1 MLQVP
6 AAIYAVGAGGSRV
19 FGYLVV
25 LAVSAVVSYMVTFLN
40 RRIAFRLN
48 AVVEPDERRIHQH
61 PTATIGGVSMYVG
74 FLAALG
80 AAYMLP
86 QFNRLFRGSSELLG
100 VLLAGTVMFLV
111 GLVDDFREVSAP
123 AKVAGQVLAA
133 SVLTFFGVTMF
144 YFKVP
149 FAGVVVLSS
158 SITPLLTAVWVV
170 AMANAINL
178 IDGLDGLASG
188 IVAIAAGSFFL
199 YSNRLVDL
207 GALSTTSIGPLIAII
222 TAGVCIG
229 FLPHNFHPA
238 KIFMG
243 DTGALFLGLLMA
255 ASTSVVGG
263 RTTDV
268 SGETFFFFAPLF
280 IPFFILGVPML
291 DMIFAIVRRTAK
303 RTGVS
308 TPDKQHL
315 HHRLIQMGHGHRR
328 SVLIL
333 WAWTAV
339 LSGFVLTPTFIKT
352 GNALVPFIAAALGVS
367 LYTIFHPAIR
377 DRAFSKPRKAWEK
390 EPLWVKAAKLVIR
403 PDKRDVTGA
412 EAEDESLDSY
422 RHHVAK
428 RRVHK

>member
-1 MLQVP
+1 M
-6 AAIYAVGAGGSRV
+6 S
-19 FGYLVV
+19 GYLIV
-25 LAVSAVVSYMVTFLN
+25 LAVAAVTCYGATFVT
-40 RRIAFRLN
+40 RRVAFRIN
-48 AVVEPDERRIHQH
+48 AVVEPDERRVHKQ
-61 PTATIGGVSMYVG
+61 PTATIGGVAMYVA
-74 FLAALG
+74 FLAAL
-80 AAYMLP
+80 ACAYLLP
-86 QFNRLFRGSSELLG
+86 EFHKLFRGSSELTG
-100 VLLAGTVMFLV
+100 VLVASSVMFLV
-111 GLVDDFREVSAP
+111 GLVDDLRDVSAP

-207 GALSTTSIGPLIAII
+207 GALSATSIGPLLALI
-222 TAGVCIG
+222 TAGVCVG

-280 IPFFILGVPML
+280 IPFFILGVPMV
-291 DMIFAIVRRTAK
+291 DMTFAIIRRTAK
-303 RTGVS
+303 RTSVS
-308 TPDKQHL
+308 TPDKEHL

-339 LSGFVLTPTFIKT
+339 LSGFVLTPTFTQT

-367 LYTIFHPAIR
+367 LYTVFHPAIR
-377 DRAFSKPRKAWEK
+377 ERALARPRKAWKK
-390 EPLWVKAAKLVIR
+390 EPIWVKFAKLIIR
-403 PDKRDVTGA
+403 PDAPETMDSDEVD
-412 EAEDESLDSY
+412 EDQSLDSY
-422 RHHVAK
+422 GHHFVK
-428 RRVHK
+428 RKVEK

>member
-1 MLQVP
+1 M
-6 AAIYAVGAGGSRV
+6 S
-19 FGYLVV
+19 GYLIVLVV
-25 LAVSAVVSYMVTFLN
+25 AAVTCYGATFIT
-40 RRIAFRLN
+40 RRFAFRIN
-48 AVVEPDERRIHQH
+48 AIVEPDERMVHKQ
-61 PTATIGGVSMYVG
+61 PTATIGGVAMYVG
-74 FLAALG
+74 FLAAIG
-80 AAYMLP
+80 TAYLLP
-86 QFNRLFRGSSELLG
+86 EFNKLFRGSSELTG
-100 VLLAGTVMFLV
+100 VLIASTVMFLV
-111 GLVDDFREVSAP
+111 GLVDDLRDVSAP

-207 GALSTTSIGPLIAII
+207 GALSATSIGPLLALI
-222 TAGVCIG
+222 TAGVCVG

-280 IPFFILGVPML
+280 IPFFILGVPMI
-291 DMIFAIVRRTAK
+291 DMTFAIIRRTAK
-303 RTGVS
+303 RTSVS
-308 TPDKQHL
+308 TPDKEHL

-339 LSGFVLTPTFIKT
+339 LSGFVLTPTFTRT

-367 LYTIFHPAIR
+367 LYTMFHPAIR
-377 DRAFSKPRKAWEK
+377 ERALAKPRKAWEK
-390 EPLWVKAAKLVIR
+390 EPLWVKFAKLIIR
-403 PDKRDVTGA
+403 PDAPEHSESEETS
-412 EAEDESLDSY
+412 EDQSLDSY
-422 RHHVAK
+422 GHHFVK
-428 RRVHK
+428 RKAQK

>member
-1 MLQVP
+1 M
-6 AAIYAVGAGGSRV
+6 
-19 FGYLVV
+19 FGYLTL
-25 LAVSAVVSYMVTFLN
+25 LAVSALVCYAATFLN
-40 RRIAFRLN
+40 RYLAFRVK

-80 AAYMLP
+80 VAYLLP

-100 VLLAGTVMFLV
+100 VLLAATVMFLV

-123 AKVAGQVLAA
+123 AKVAGQILAA

-158 SITPLLTAVWVV
+158 SITPLLTAMWVV

-188 IVAIAAGSFFL
+188 IVAIAAGSFFI
-199 YSNRLVDL
+199 YSQRLVDL
-207 GALSTTSIGPLIAII
+207 GALSSNSIGPLIAVI

-268 SGETFFFFAPLF
+268 SGDTFFFFAPLF
-280 IPFFILGVPML
+280 IPFFILGVPMV
-291 DMIFAIVRRTAK
+291 DMAFAIIRRTAR

-333 WAWTAV
+333 WAWTAL
-339 LSGFVLTPTFIKT
+339 LSGFVLTPTFTRT

-367 LYTIFHPAIR
+367 LYTMFHPAIR
-377 DRAFSKPRKAWEK
+377 DKAFSKPRRAWER
-390 EPLWVKAAKLVIR
+390 EPLWVKFAKLVIR
-403 PDKRDVTGA
+403 PDKDKDDGA
-412 EAEDESLDSY
+412 AVEDETLDSY
-422 RHHVAK
+422 GGHFARK
-428 RRVHK
+428 RVRK

>member
-1 MLQVP
+1 MT
-6 AAIYAVGAGGSRV
+6 
-19 FGYLVV
+19 GYLVV
-25 LAVSAVVSYMVTFLN
+25 LVVAIVASYGATFFT
-40 RRIAFRLN
+40 RRLAFRIN
-48 AVVEPDERRIHQH
+48 AIVEPDERRVHQR
-61 PTATIGGVSMYVG
+61 PTATIGGIAMYFG

-80 AAYMLP
+80 TAFVLP
-86 QFNRLFRGSSELLG
+86 EFRGLFRGSSELLG
-100 VLLAGTVMFLV
+100 VLIAGTVMFLV
-111 GLVDDFREVSAP
+111 GLVDDLRDVSAP

-199 YSNRLVDL
+199 YANRLVDL
-207 GALSTTSIGPLIAII
+207 GALSATSIGPLVALI
-222 TAGVCIG
+222 TAGICIG

-291 DMIFAIVRRTAK
+291 DMMFAIIRRTAK

-308 TPDKQHL
+308 TPDKDHL

-339 LSGFVLTPTFIKT
+339 LSGFVLTPTFTRT

-377 DRAFSKPRKAWEK
+377 DRAFSRPRRAWEK
-390 EPLWVKAAKLVIR
+390 EPLWVKLAKIVMR
-403 PDKRDVTGA
+403 PERSSGELPSSVDGPKDEV
-412 EAEDESLDSY
+412 EDHSLDSY
-422 RHHVAK
+422 GHHFAK
-428 RRVHK
+428 KRVQK

>member
-1 MLQVP
+1 M
-6 AAIYAVGAGGSRV
+6 
-19 FGYLVV
+19 FGYLIV
-25 LAVSAVVSYMVTFLN
+25 LAVAIVACYIATFFV
-40 RRIAFRLN
+40 RRLAFRIN
-48 AVVEPDERRIHQH
+48 AIVVPDERRVHKR
-61 PTATIGGVSMYVG
+61 PTATIGGIAMYVG

-80 AAYMLP
+80 TAYILP
-86 QFNRLFRGSSELLG
+86 EFHKLFRGSSELLG
-100 VLLAGTVMFLV
+100 VLIAGSVMFFV
-111 GLVDDFREVSAP
+111 GLVDDLRDVSAP
-123 AKVAGQVLAA
+123 AKVSGQVIAA

-207 GALSTTSIGPLIAII
+207 GALSATSIGPLIALIA
-222 TAGVCIG
+222 AGVCLG

-291 DMIFAIVRRTAK
+291 DMTFAIIRRTAK

-308 TPDKQHL
+308 TPDKEHL

-339 LSGFVLTPTFIKT
+339 LSGFVLTPTFTKT
-352 GNALVPFIAAALGVS
+352 GNALVPFVAAALGVF

-377 DRAFSKPRKAWEK
+377 ERAFSRPRKAWEK
-390 EPLWVKAAKLVIR
+390 EPLWVKFAKVIIR
-403 PDKRDVTGA
+403 PEETKDPGKSGSDVD
-412 EAEDESLDSY
+412 DESLDSY
-422 RHHVAK
+422 GHHFGKKGVNK
-428 RRVHK
+428 

>member
-1 MLQVP
+1 M
-6 AAIYAVGAGGSRV
+6 
-19 FGYLVV
+19 FGYLAVLVV
-25 LAVSAVVSYMVTFLN
+25 AAVVCYGATFLN
-40 RRIAFRLN
+40 RRVAFKVK

-61 PTATIGGVSMYVG
+61 PTATIGGVSMYLG

-80 AAYMLP
+80 VAYMLP
-86 QFNRLFRGSSELLG
+86 QFSRLFRGSSELLG
-100 VLLAGTVMFLV
+100 VLIAGTVMFLV

-144 YFKVP
+144 FFKVP

-199 YSNRLVDL
+199 YSNRLVSL
-207 GALSTTSIGPLIAII
+207 GALSATSIGPLIAII

-263 RTTDV
+263 RTSDV

-291 DMIFAIVRRTAK
+291 DMAFAIVRRTAK

-339 LSGFVLTPTFIKT
+339 LSGFVLTPTFTRT
-352 GNALVPFIAAALGVS
+352 GNALVPFVAAALGVS
-367 LYTIFHPAIR
+367 LYTMFHPAIR
-377 DRAFSKPRKAWEK
+377 DKAFSKPRKAWEK
-390 EPLWVKAAKLVIR
+390 EPIWVKLAKLVIR
-403 PDKRDVTGA
+403 PDKREVSDLAV
-412 EAEDESLDSY
+412 EDESLDSY
-422 RHHVAK
+422 RHHFSKKKVRK
-428 RRVHK
+428 

>member
-1 MLQVP
+1 M
-6 AAIYAVGAGGSRV
+6 
-19 FGYLVV
+19 FGYLTL
-25 LAVSAVVSYMVTFLN
+25 LAVSAAICYVATFLN
-40 RRIAFRLN
+40 RYLAFRVK
-48 AVVEPDERRIHQH
+48 AVVEPDERRIHQR
-61 PTATIGGVSMYVG
+61 PTATIGGISMYVG

-80 AAYMLP
+80 VAYLLP

-100 VLLAGTVMFLV
+100 VLLAATVMFLV

-123 AKVAGQVLAA
+123 AKVAGQILAA

-188 IVAIAAGSFFL
+188 IVAIAAGSFFI
-199 YSNRLVDL
+199 YSLRLVDL
-207 GALSTTSIGPLIAII
+207 GALSSNSIGPLIAVI

-255 ASTSVVGG
+255 VSTSVVGG

-268 SGETFFFFAPLF
+268 SGDTFFFFAPLF
-280 IPFFILGVPML
+280 IPFFILGVPMV
-291 DMIFAIVRRTAK
+291 DMAFAIIRRTAK

-333 WAWTAV
+333 WVWTAL
-339 LSGFVLTPTFIKT
+339 LSGFVLTPTFTRT

-367 LYTIFHPAIR
+367 LYTMFHPAIR
-377 DRAFSKPRKAWEK
+377 DRAFSKPRRARER
-390 EPLWVKAAKLVIR
+390 EPLWVKFAKLVIR
-403 PDKRDVTGA
+403 PDKDLGNGV
-412 EAEDESLDSY
+412 EPEDETLDSY
-422 RHHVAK
+422 GSHFARK
-428 RRVHK
+428 RVRK

>member
-1 MLQVP
+1 M
-6 AAIYAVGAGGSRV
+6 

-25 LAVSAVVSYMVTFLN
+25 LAVSAVVCYIATFFN
-40 RRIAFRLN
+40 RRLSFKLK
-48 AVVEPDERRIHQH
+48 AVVEPDERRIHTH
-61 PTATIGGVSMYVG
+61 PTATIGGISLYVG

-80 AAYMLP
+80 VAYVMP
-86 QFNRLFRGSSELLG
+86 QFNKLFRGSSELLG
-100 VLLAGTVMFLV
+100 VLLAATVMFLV

-188 IVAIAAGSFFL
+188 IVAIAAGSFFV
-199 YSNRLVDL
+199 YSHRLVGL
-207 GALSTTSIGPLIAII
+207 GALSVTSIGPLIAAI

-268 SGETFFFFAPLF
+268 TGDTFFFFAPLF

-291 DMIFAIVRRTAK
+291 DMAFAIVRRTAK

-339 LSGFVLTPTFIKT
+339 LSGFVLTPTFTRT

-367 LYTIFHPAIR
+367 LFTMFHPAIR

-390 EPLWVKAAKLVIR
+390 EPLWVKFAKMIIR
-403 PDKRDVTGA
+403 PDKHGTDGGGLG
-412 EAEDESLDSY
+412 DESLDSY
-422 RHHVAK
+422 GRHLAK
-428 RRVHK
+428 RRVRE

>member
-1 MLQVP
+1 M
-6 AAIYAVGAGGSRV
+6 
-19 FGYLVV
+19 FGYLTLLV
-25 LAVSAVVSYMVTFLN
+25 VSAVFCYVATFFN
-40 RRIAFRLN
+40 RYLAFRVK
-48 AVVEPDERRIHQH
+48 AVVEPDERRIHQR
-61 PTATIGGVSMYVG
+61 PTATIGGISMYVG

-80 AAYMLP
+80 VAYLLP

-100 VLLAGTVMFLV
+100 VLLAATVMFLV

-123 AKVAGQVLAA
+123 AKVAGQILAA

-188 IVAIAAGSFFL
+188 IVAIAAGSFFI
-199 YSNRLVDL
+199 YSQRLVDL
-207 GALSTTSIGPLIAII
+207 GALSSNSIGPLIAVI

-255 ASTSVVGG
+255 VSTSVVGG

-268 SGETFFFFAPLF
+268 SGDTFFFFAPLF
-280 IPFFILGVPML
+280 IPFFILGVPMV
-291 DMIFAIVRRTAK
+291 DMVFAIIRRTAK

-333 WAWTAV
+333 WVWTAL
-339 LSGFVLTPTFIKT
+339 LSGFVLTPTFTRT

-367 LYTIFHPAIR
+367 LYTMFHPAIR
-377 DRAFSKPRKAWEK
+377 DRAFSKPRRARER
-390 EPLWVKAAKLVIR
+390 EPLWVKFAKLVIW
-403 PDKRDVTGA
+403 PDKDKHDGFDP
-412 EAEDESLDSY
+412 EDETLDSY
-422 RHHVAK
+422 GSHFARK
-428 RRVHK
+428 RVRK

>member
-1 MLQVP
+1 M
-6 AAIYAVGAGGSRV
+6 AVLGCYGA
-19 FGYLVV
+19 
-25 LAVSAVVSYMVTFLN
+25 TFLA
-40 RRIAFRLN
+40 RRLAFKVN
-48 AVVEPDERRIHQH
+48 AIVMPDERMVHKQ
-61 PTATIGGVSMYVG
+61 PTATIGGIAMYSG
-74 FLAALG
+74 FLLALG
-80 AAYMLP
+80 TAYILP
-86 QFNRLFRGSSELLG
+86 QFDRLFNGSSELLG
-100 VLLAGTVMFLV
+100 VLVAATVMFLV
-111 GLVDDFREVSAP
+111 GLVDDLREVSAP

-188 IVAIAAGSFFL
+188 IVAIAAGAFFL

-207 GALSTTSIGPLIAII
+207 GALSSSSVGPLLALIA
-222 TAGVCIG
+222 AGVCIG

-243 DTGALFLGLLMA
+243 DTGALFLGLIMA

-268 SGETFFFFAPLF
+268 SGDTFFFFAPLF

-291 DMIFAIVRRTAK
+291 DMAFAIIRRTAK
-303 RTGVS
+303 RTSVS
-308 TPDKQHL
+308 TPDKEHL

-339 LSGFVLTPTFIKT
+339 LSGFVLTPTFTQT
-352 GNALVPFIAAALGVS
+352 GNALVPFAAGALGVS

-377 DRAFSKPRKAWEK
+377 ERTLARPRKAWEK
-390 EPLWVKAAKLVIR
+390 EPFWVKIAKIVVR
-403 PDKRDVTGA
+403 PDEGA
-412 EAEDESLDSY
+412 PPSNGIAADGDESLDSY
-422 RHHVAK
+422 GHHFRKRHVGK
-428 RRVHK
+428 

>member
-1 MLQVP
+1 ML
-6 AAIYAVGAGGSRV
+6 
-19 FGYLVV
+19 GYLIV
-25 LAVSAVVSYMVTFLN
+25 LAVAIVVCYAATFLV
-40 RRIAFRLN
+40 RRLAFRIN
-48 AVVEPDERRIHQH
+48 AIVVPDERRVHKQ
-61 PTATIGGVSMYVG
+61 PTATIGGVAMYVS
-74 FLAALG
+74 FLAAIG
-80 AAYMLP
+80 VAYLLP
-86 QFNRLFRGSSELLG
+86 EFRAMFRGSSELLG
-100 VLLAGTVMFLV
+100 VLVAGSVMFFV
-111 GLVDDFREVSAP
+111 GLIDDLRDVSAP

-207 GALSTTSIGPLIAII
+207 GALSSTSIGPLIALV
-222 TAGVCIG
+222 TAGVCLG

-291 DMIFAIVRRTAK
+291 DMTFAIIRRTAK
-303 RTGVS
+303 RTSVS
-308 TPDKQHL
+308 TPDKEHL

-333 WAWTAV
+333 WAWTFV
-339 LSGFVLTPTFIKT
+339 LSGFVLAPTFTKT
-352 GNALVPFIAAALGVS
+352 GNALVPFVAAALGVS

-377 DRAFSKPRKAWEK
+377 EKALARPRKAWER
-390 EPLWVKAAKLVIR
+390 EPLWVRFAKLIIR
-403 PDKRDVTGA
+403 PDRNQEPV
-412 EAEDESLDSY
+412 DESKIVSDETLDSY
-422 RHHVAK
+422 RHHFSKKKV
-428 RRVHK
+428 R

>member
-1 MLQVP
+1 M
-6 AAIYAVGAGGSRV
+6 I
-19 FGYLVV
+19 GYLIV
-25 LAVSAVVSYMVTFLN
+25 LAVAIVGCYSATFAV
-40 RRIAFRLN
+40 RRLAFRIN
-48 AVVEPDERRIHQH
+48 ALVEPDERRVHKQA
-61 PTATIGGVSMYVG
+61 TATIGGVAMYVG
-74 FLAALG
+74 FLCAIG
-80 AAYMLP
+80 VAYFIP
-86 QFNRLFRGSSELLG
+86 EFSKLFRGSSELLG
-100 VLLAGTVMFLV
+100 VIIAGSVMFLV
-111 GLVDDFREVSAP
+111 GLVDDLREVSAP

-149 FAGVVVLSS
+149 FAGVVVLST

-207 GALSTTSIGPLIAII
+207 GALSVTSIGPLLALI

-291 DMIFAIVRRTAK
+291 DMAFAIIRRTAK
-303 RTGVS
+303 RMSVS
-308 TPDKQHL
+308 TPDKEHL

-339 LSGFVLTPTFIKT
+339 LSGFVLTPTFTKT
-352 GNALVPFIAAALGVS
+352 GNALVPFVAAALGVS
-367 LYTIFHPAIR
+367 LYTLFHPAIR
-377 DRAFSKPRKAWEK
+377 EKAFSKPRKAWEK
-390 EPLWVKAAKLVIR
+390 EPLWVKVAKVIIR
-403 PDKRDVTGA
+403 PDGKITALDDEDTKPS
-412 EAEDESLDSY
+412 DESLDSY
-422 RHHVAK
+422 GHHFTKK
-428 RRVHK
+428 RVKNE